1 MNKKPATVKF
11 SPCKECGERFAK
23 KPKDRVFCSD
33 KCRFQYW
40 NKRRMDFRGTN
51 QKIDQLNRKLDI
63 IIERL
68 ARLDDYEPRPMLL
81 VGHDPRLEK
90 AAGIKEGL

>member
-1 MNKKPATVKF
+1 
-11 SPCKECGERFAK
+11 
-23 KPKDRVFCSD
+23 
-33 KCRFQYW
+33 
-40 NKRRMDFRGTN
+40 MDFRGTN